1 MASSIGRV
9 DNSHLSNPSNNMTK
23 RTTLSFWLAAIVASG
38 LTASPAQ
45 AQIEPAARE
54 LAKAVSDKLGSA
66 QTIRL
71 KARHNLDPRLGVGAK
86 LEQGPLEITVQRPN
100 RFYAIQR
107 AGAETREIAFDGR
120 SLCVM
125 HPELKNHALEP
136 LNAGSL
142 EQFADRVDEH
152 FGFRPPVVEL
162 LSANPASQLFLNVT
176 SAKVTGTEWVGWTR
190 CDRLH
195 FEQDGMTGDLWV
207 GKRDGLPRRY
217 LLTFT
222 DISGHPTWDIRLNKW
237 ELNVPVDARLFS
249 KRPAADSSRIKMLKS
264 R

>member
-1 MASSIGRV
+1 MASSLRQV
-9 DNSHLSNPSNNMTK
+9 KNNNQSNQPDTMTQ
-23 RTTLSFWLAAIVASG
+23 RTTLSLWLAAIIASG
-38 LTASPAQ
+38 LAASPAQ

-54 LAKAVSDKLGSA
+54 LAKVVSDKLGSA

-71 KARHNLDPRLGVGAK
+71 TAKHKLDPRLGVGAK
-86 LEQGPLEITVQRPN
+86 LEQGPLEITVKRPN

-107 AGAETREIAFDGR
+107 AGAETREIAFDGT

-125 HPELKNHALEP
+125 HPELKHHALEP
-136 LNAGSL
+136 LKAGSV
-142 EQFADRVDEH
+142 EQFADQVDAK
-152 FGFRPPVVEL
+152 FGFRPPVAEL
-162 LSANPASQLFLNVT
+162 LAADPASQLFLNVT

-207 GKRDGLPRRY
+207 GKKDGLPRRY
-217 LLTFT
+217 LMTFT
-222 DISGHPTWDIRLNKW
+222 GVSGHPTWDVRLNKW
-237 ELNVPVDARLFS
+237 ELNAPVDERLFT
-249 KRPAADSSRIKMLKS
+249 KRPAADSSKIPMLKS